1 MTSHQFTVYRSGV
14 SSGRY
19 TALRTTRLSATAPG
33 SIGALIS
40 SAVGGAGS
48 SSRML
53 KWYAHKGV
61 SAKQFYQTGYP
72 GGVVIL

>member
-1 MTSHQFTVYRSGV
+1 MTSHRFTVYRSGV

-19 TALRTTRLSATAPG
+19 TALRTTRLSATAPR

-48 SSRML
+48 SARVL

-61 SAKQFYQTGYP
+61 SAKQFYKDCYP